1 MIRGEH
7 CFPLSL
13 SLPGKTTKKP
23 TMKKYWFIMMIL
35 LANCNFSASQEIYSG
50 KAEYIVELKLDKN
63 SDLGSRRFSSV
74 LLFNQNETF
83 YYENSETEI
92 QETSDGLSVFMNL
105 SGKEKHSVY
114 KNYVQNE
121 MISSESILTKHFRV
135 YDSIPQIKWEL
146 LSGRKQIADLECRK
160 ATGHFRGRDYNAW
173 YFPDVPLRIG
183 PWKLGGLPGIIME
196 INDTEKEVSFTI
208 TALSFQLSPKELDL
222 IQPVKKG
229 KSIDFEDFFDLQYQK
244 AEELK
249 DFLTSTGNY
258 DDVDISSQVFSI
270 EKTKR

>member
-1 MIRGEH
+1 
-7 CFPLSL
+7 
-13 SLPGKTTKKP
+13 
-23 TMKKYWFIMMIL
+23 
-35 LANCNFSASQEIYSG
+35 
-50 KAEYIVELKLDKN
+50 
-63 SDLGSRRFSSV
+63 
-74 LLFNQNETF
+74 
-83 YYENSETEI
+83 
-92 QETSDGLSVFMNL
+92 
-105 SGKEKHSVY
+105 
-114 KNYVQNE
+114 
-121 MISSESILTKHFRV
+121 
-135 YDSIPQIKWEL
+135 
-146 LSGRKQIADLECRK
+146 
-160 ATGHFRGRDYNAW
+160 
-173 YFPDVPLRIG
+173 
-183 PWKLGGLPGIIME
+183 ME